1 MLETKVSNIKPIVY
15 IGIINNNKLLLVD
28 YKHTPNPTKSGC
40 WIPAPGL
47 EFGEDPKEIAE
58 KVASDYGFEAVEALL
73 FDVESFVLP
82 GGWHLICHYTIQVKT
97 EPKSHPN
104 IKEYKWVT
112 IDQLVQMSDIAHGK
126 WEINVGKR
134 YLNHYSNQS

>member
-1 MLETKVSNIKPIVY
+1 MFETKAGTIKPIVY
-15 IGIINNNKLLLVD
+15 VGIINSNKLLLVN
-28 YKHTPNPTKSGC
+28 YKQAPNPTKSGW

-58 KVASDYGFEAVEALL
+58 KVALDFGFKAIEAKL

-82 GGWHLICHYTIQVKT
+82 GGWHLICHYIINVKS
-97 EPKSHPN
+97 EPNAHPN

-112 IDQLVQMSDIAHGK
+112 SDQLTPMSDVAHGK
-126 WEINVGKR
+126 WEIGVGKR
-134 YLNHYSNQS
+134 YLSQI